1 MAFREKRP
9 GRAGHRKLKYIA
21 ILPSLITLLN
31 AMCGFVA
38 IVYASRGSAAEIL
51 VFKRPGFTLL
61 ALSGYMIFLAMV
73 ADVMDGRVA
82 RLSKTTSSFGGQ
94 LDSLSDAI
102 SFGVAPAFLMMKI
115 VDFYLQG
122 WRTVSPG
129 LALIISRT
137 VLFIA
142 IVYVVC
148 AVIRLARF
156 NVENEEDESAHMN
169 FSGLPSPAAA
179 GVVVSLVIF
188 QQDILPKLADHSQG
202 LFHVI
207 ESATVWALPVVTF
220 AAGILMVT
228 RIRYTHVVNYYLRG
242 KKSFSTFLGILFAGL
257 LLIWYIQLAI
267 VVGFCGF
274 ALTGLLR
281 ALCGK
286 IFRRKSAAPA
296 QPAEGGVKVPGETG
310 KDEKQR

>member
-1 MAFREKRP
+1 MGKEKKT
-9 GRAGHRKLKYIA
+9 GRRRLKYIA

-31 AMCGFVA
+31 ALSGFIA
-38 IVYASRGSAAEIL
+38 IVYASRGADMEIL
-51 VFKRPGFTLL
+51 IFQRPGFTLF
-61 ALSGYMIFLAMV
+61 ALSGYMIFFAMI

-115 VDFYLQG
+115 VEVYLES
-122 WRTVSPG
+122 WRIVNPA
-129 LALIISRT
+129 LALLISRA

-142 IVYVVC
+142 IVYVIC

-188 QQDILPKLADHSQG
+188 QQDLLPKLADHSEKM
-202 LFHVI
+202 FYVI
-207 ESATVWALPVVTF
+207 ESATVWALPVVTLI
-220 AAGILMVT
+220 AGILMVT

-242 KKSFSTFLGILFAGL
+242 KKSFATFLGVFFAGL
-257 LLIWYIQLAI
+257 LLIWYIQLAM

-274 ALTGLLR
+274 ALMGLLR
-281 ALCGK
+281 WICK
-286 IFRRKSAAPA
+286 PFRRKKAPEESAPSA
-296 QPAEGGVKVPGETG
+296 
-310 KDEKQR
+310 